1 MPDLGLQDRDV
12 GYHSLM
18 SRTQAIAL
26 IQSSLTSLPDEQIA
40 ALADIAAALCRKSM
54 PEDEATL
61 AALKEGG
68 EQAERGEFATE
79 TEVEDAFRRFRA

>member
-26 IQSSLTSLPDEQIA
+26 IQSSLTSLPDEIT

-68 EQAERGEFATE
+68 EQADRGEFATE
-79 TEVEDAFRRFRA
+79 TEVEDAVRRFRA